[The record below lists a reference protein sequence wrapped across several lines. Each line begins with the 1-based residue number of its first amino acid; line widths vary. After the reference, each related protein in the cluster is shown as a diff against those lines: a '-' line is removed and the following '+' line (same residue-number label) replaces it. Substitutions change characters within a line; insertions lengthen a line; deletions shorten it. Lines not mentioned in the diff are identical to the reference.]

1 MNWSFANGILYLCG
15 VAGIVLMLIGA
26 TTSDR
31 IRIRKGFG
39 TLIGAYLALN
49 FISLT
54 QSGTV
59 NSIII
64 SLANRFGVSP
74 KMFAIDVFIGAILAY
89 LFVNFFPF
97 EKLSQRKSH

>member
-15 VAGIVLMLIGA
+15 ASGVVLMLVGA

-31 IRIRKGFG
+31 KRIRKGFG
-39 TLIGAYLALN
+39 ALIGAYLSLN
-49 FISLT
+49 FISLI

-64 SLANRFGVSP
+64 SWADRFGVSP
-74 KMFAIDVFIGAILAY
+74 EIFALDVFIGAILAY
-89 LFVNFFPF
+89 LIFTFFPLR
-97 EKLSQRKSH
+97 KLPQNK